1 MSVTTEN
8 AGQTAAERT
17 TFQVLGAISLSHLLN
32 DLIQSVLPAIYPV
45 LKREFHL
52 DFAQIGM
59 ITLCFYAVSSLIQP
73 LVGIYTDKKPS
84 PFSLAIGMG
93 SSLVGLLLLSVAW
106 SYPVLLLAAMLV
118 GLGSAVFH
126 PEASRV
132 ARMASGGR
140 HGLAQSM
147 FQVGGNAGTAMG
159 PLLAAAI
166 VVPQG
171 QRSVAWFSLVALLA
185 IIVLYLVGRWYRDH
199 VARTRA
205 SGVQPSR
212 QSPVSRRQLTTALVV
227 LGVLIFSKF
236 FYTASIS
243 TYYTFFLIDRFHL
256 SVQQAQL
263 YLFLYLAAVAA
274 GTIAGGPLGDRFGR
288 KPVIWFSILGAAP
301 FTLLLP
307 WASLAWTPVLTMIIG
322 FIIASAFPAIV
333 VYAQELMPGRVGMIS
348 GMFFGCAFGMGGLG
362 AALLGVVAD
371 HTSIGVVYQ
380 ICSFLPLA
388 GLLVWFLPKT
398 GARKPAPAR

>member
-1 MSVTTEN
+1 MT
-8 AGQTAAERT
+8 GTAAPAASERT
-17 TFQVLGAISLSHLLN
+17 TFRVLGAISLSHLLN

-45 LKREFHL
+45 LKRDFHL
-52 DFAQIGM
+52 DFAQIGL
-59 ITLCFYAVSSLIQP
+59 ITFCFYAVSSLIQP

-106 SYPVLLLAAMLV
+106 SYAVLLVAAILV

-140 HGLAQSM
+140 HGMAQSM
-147 FQVGGNAGTAMG
+147 FQVGGNAGTAIG
-159 PLLAAAI
+159 PLLAAII
-166 VVPQG
+166 VVPRGQG
-171 QRSVAWFSLVALLA
+171 SVAWFSLVALLA
-185 IIVLYLVGRWYRDH
+185 IVVLYVIGRWYRDQ
-199 VARTRA
+199 VALTRS
-205 SGVQPSR
+205 SGGQPSR
-212 QSPVSRRQLTTALVV
+212 ISPVSRQQLTAALAV

-256 SVQQAQL
+256 SVQDAQL

-301 FTLLLP
+301 FTLMLP
-307 WASLAWTPVLTMIIG
+307 WAGLAWTPVLTMVIG
-322 FIIASAFPAIV
+322 FIMASAFPAIV

-348 GMFFGCAFGMGGLG
+348 GMFFGFAFGMGGLG

-371 HTSIGVVYQ
+371 MTSIRFVYQ
-380 ICSFLPLA
+380 ICAFLPLA
-388 GLLVWFLPKT
+388 GLAVWFLPHT
-398 GARKPAPAR
+398 GGKNAVAR